1 LGIIDKLRRAFIWSA
16 TDFVSGGRCKVA
28 WLTVCRPKELGGLGI
43 TDLRQTRVALRV
55 RWVWRDRC
63 AGRPADCL
71 ERAVLGLFN
80 AATVIS
86 IGDGRSTFFWTDRWL
101 DGFCVRDISP
111 MVFDAVGARKK
122 RTTVAEALLN
132 DNWVRLISGPLTMQ
146 LLVEFGRLCDCIDE
160 VALSD

>member
-1 LGIIDKLRRAFIWSA
+1 
-16 TDFVSGGRCKVA
+16 
-28 WLTVCRPKELGGLGI
+28 
-43 TDLRQTRVALRV
+43 
-55 RWVWRDRC
+55 
-63 AGRPADCL
+63 
-71 ERAVLGLFN
+71 
-80 AATVIS
+80 
-86 IGDGRSTFFWTDRWL
+86 
-101 DGFCVRDISP
+101 